1 MADDLLYSL
10 HAFDIPP
17 MHADPHIFVLRT
29 QPDKL
34 TTSGFVA
41 Y

>member
-1 MADDLLYSL
+1 MADDLLYSP

-17 MHADPHIFVLRT
+17 MHTDPHIFVFRK

-34 TTSGFVA
+34 TTPGFVA